1 MIESCVEEWHELL
14 ADRRDTVDNM
24 FAEDVTFYSPVVFSP
39 QQGRALTETY
49 VQAAA
54 HVFRGDGPDGSFSY
68 TKEVIGTSVAML
80 EFETVVDGVKVNG
93 VDVMRCNDSGR
104 IDEFRVFIRPLSAVV
119 MIQEKMSEFLRAL
132 SPVDAARKS
141 DAT

>member
-1 MIESCVEEWHELL
+1 MIATCVEEWHELL
-14 ADRRDTVDNM
+14 ADRRDTLDNM

-39 QQGRALTETY
+39 QQGRALTEMY

-68 TKEVIGTSVAML
+68 TRQVIGSSVAML
-80 EFETVVDGVKVNG
+80 EFETVVDGVHVNG
-93 VDVMRCNDSGR
+93 VDVMRCNDKGR

-119 MIQEKMSEFLRAL
+119 AIQEKMNEFMRTL
-132 SPVDAARKS
+132 SAIDHGQEPVG
-141 DAT
+141 T